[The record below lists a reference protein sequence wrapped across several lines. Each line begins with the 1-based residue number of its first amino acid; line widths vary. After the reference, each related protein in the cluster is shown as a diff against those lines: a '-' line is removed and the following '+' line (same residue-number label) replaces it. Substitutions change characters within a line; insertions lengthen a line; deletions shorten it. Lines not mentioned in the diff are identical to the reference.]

1 MRPPRYMFPNEV
13 RDTTRAAA
21 ARMVRDGDIARTP
34 EDLDAWIAREP
45 EARASLENGGYG
57 REFTA
62 HDLFP
67 LLQVMVTQA
76 GGPAPEPD
84 APPRSSR
91 PPWLV
96 GLVVVVLVLVLAGR
110 RAASGV
116 SMRLITTFLL
126 LAACGCSAPAPAEG
140 DAAAVY
146 EAFLSID
153 FTTASERVLLQDVAT
168 PVTASFLNEGVDPSR
183 PEMMRLLPE
192 VQQAVDD
199 LIARGRSPGPLPPEV
214 LVSAKQAR
222 ISADSAAALFR
233 SVRGH
238 AIRRL
243 ADSAVV
249 VQLSGVGFSR
259 DRSVAV
265 VYRNVVCGYLCGGGM
280 VRVVRRY
287 PDGWLPAE
295 VLFAVLY

>member
-96 GLVVVVLVLVLAGR
+96 GLVVVLLVLLLVVLVMG
-110 RAASGV
+110 
-116 SMRLITTFLL
+116 MR
-126 LAACGCSAPAPAEG
+126 
-140 DAAAVY
+140 
-146 EAFLSID
+146 
-153 FTTASERVLLQDVAT
+153 
-168 PVTASFLNEGVDPSR
+168 
-183 PEMMRLLPE
+183 
-192 VQQAVDD
+192 
-199 LIARGRSPGPLPPEV
+199 
-214 LVSAKQAR
+214 
-222 ISADSAAALFR
+222 
-233 SVRGH
+233 
-238 AIRRL
+238 
-243 ADSAVV
+243 
-249 VQLSGVGFSR
+249 
-259 DRSVAV
+259 
-265 VYRNVVCGYLCGGGM
+265 
-280 VRVVRRY
+280 
-287 PDGWLPAE
+287 
-295 VLFAVLY
+295 